1 MDIWSLP
8 PLIVEGQQYL
18 FLHDIETLFNLRE
31 DEALGMLCGFDVDT
45 SVEEPGI
52 LGYSEQSLEEYLA
65 TTLAVM
71 KSADTAIYHALPDAI
86 PTPPPQSTEPHA
98 SFQGSINIAQ
108 EEAMDRDQADT
119 VSIIESF

>member
-1 MDIWSLP
+1 MI
-8 PLIVEGQQYL
+8 
-18 FLHDIETLFNLRE
+18 
-31 DEALGMLCGFDVDT
+31 CGFDVDT

-52 LGYSEQSLEEYLA
+52 LDYSEQSLEDYLA
-65 TTLAVM
+65 TTLAIM

-86 PTPPPQSTEPHA
+86 ATPPSQSGEPHA

-108 EEAMDRDQADT
+108 EEAMDRDQANT